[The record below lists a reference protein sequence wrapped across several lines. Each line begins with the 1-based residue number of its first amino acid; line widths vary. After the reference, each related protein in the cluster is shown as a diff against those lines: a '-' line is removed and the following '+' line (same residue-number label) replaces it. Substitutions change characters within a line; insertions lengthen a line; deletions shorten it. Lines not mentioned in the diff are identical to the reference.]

1 MELLCTGGWKLS
13 ANGLRDWGG
22 VGKAGYGKDGKLS
35 CAFHFPT
42 TPAAATD
49 TESIDVAG
57 IPILSK
63 TFPGAKA
70 KGRNHYARFI
80 PGINSRPTARKTFQ
94 RAVKLCLFKAP
105 SFSARHGE

>member
-42 TPAAATD
+42 TPAAAGYPLA
-49 TESIDVAG
+49 E
-57 IPILSK
+57 LSLELS
-63 TFPGAKA
+63 TVRLGANRLSEA
-70 KGRNHYARFI
+70 
-80 PGINSRPTARKTFQ
+80 
-94 RAVKLCLFKAP
+94 
-105 SFSARHGE
+105 